1 MARCLIKEQRNDAVE
16 DILAG
21 LARVSINAESSQ
33 RAIARLREIR
43 CASADRR
50 VALEAIGLLEALMAD
65 SAARCQA
72 LQAGVIGATGY
83 PYGREPETEA
93 AR

>member
-1 MARCLIKEQRNDAVE
+1 MREQRNDAVE

-50 VALEAIGLLEALMAD
+50 AALEAIGLLEALVAD
-65 SAARCQA
+65 SACRCQA
-72 LQAGVIGATGY
+72 LQEGVIGATGY
-83 PYGREPETEA
+83 SYGREPEREVT
-93 AR
+93 R